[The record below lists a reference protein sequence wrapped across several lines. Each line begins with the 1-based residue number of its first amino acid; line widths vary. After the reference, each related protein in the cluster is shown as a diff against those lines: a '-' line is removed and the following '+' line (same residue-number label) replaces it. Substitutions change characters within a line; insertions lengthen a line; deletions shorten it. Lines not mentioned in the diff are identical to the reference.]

1 MPNRQTH
8 VASDRISDCCVAR
21 NQHHHPRVAGIVPP
35 SPVSP
40 SIAKVPISWLGRTTL
55 RGATKHLVND
65 TTRATSGTAPP
76 HSLPC
81 YVFISSA
88 RCRIIRT
95 ISLSEAKLKST
106 TGRPTRITQECL
118 AYIEKLELSQAG
130 RLQPSEGETVA
141 AIRRR
146 LGAAAKLFGQPVTIK
161 RVGDEVFFWLGGQTT
176 RRRRRKSQ

>member
-1 MPNRQTH
+1 MPNFE
-8 VASDRISDCCVAR
+8 A
-21 NQHHHPRVAGIVPP
+21 
-35 SPVSP
+35 
-40 SIAKVPISWLGRTTL
+40 
-55 RGATKHLVND
+55 
-65 TTRATSGTAPP
+65 
-76 HSLPC
+76 
-81 YVFISSA
+81 
-88 RCRIIRT
+88 

-106 TGRPTRITQECL
+106 TGRPARITQEYL
-118 AYIEKLELSQAG
+118 AYIEKLEPSQAG